1 MLFFLSATYQGLN
14 SIFLSLL
21 NQNAWQFGTYG
32 NQLQNNLFQMTYSN
46 GTLTAA
52 DLFAINVQRGRDH
65 GLQPYY
71 KYFQAC
77 TGITVTSFSSLNKYI
92 SAGNMF

>member
-1 MLFFLSATYQGLN
+1 
-14 SIFLSLL
+14 
-21 NQNAWQFGTYG
+21 
-32 NQLQNNLFQMTYSN
+32 MTYSN